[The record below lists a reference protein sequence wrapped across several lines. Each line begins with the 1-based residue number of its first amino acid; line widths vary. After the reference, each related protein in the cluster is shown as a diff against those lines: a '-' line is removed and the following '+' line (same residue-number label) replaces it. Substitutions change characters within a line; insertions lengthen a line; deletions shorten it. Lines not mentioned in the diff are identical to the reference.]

1 MILCCPACETRFRV
15 PDTLIG
21 AGGRKVR
28 CGACAHIWRVGGEEG
43 PTATA
48 PSPEAPPQAD
58 RAPERRPANSPA
70 RVDEDEEE
78 SIDFSDDEA
87 PQTWSGPDPEGATDG
102 SLEAE
107 IAETMRRLREGRE
120 DEDLI
125 EGMAPPA
132 LRPQAPRPLL
142 IAGWCL
148 WLAFIIALPAAF
160 VLFGERIEAVWP
172 AAAHIDHLFGRA
184 THPAV
189 MAAGGEESDAPA
201 YPLRAADV
209 LSVRIAGDPEWLAS
223 DAGWTLKL
231 RVEVMNRADR
241 EVTPTGLSLVLIDGD
256 NQRLRSIAAPI
267 SPDSLAPGE
276 TRRFDVVIEN
286 APAETVGILH
296 EWQ

>member
-43 PTATA
+43 P
-48 PSPEAPPQAD
+48 PQAD
-58 RAPERRPANSPA
+58 RAPERRPAESPA
-70 RVDEDEEE
+70 LIDEDEEE
-78 SIDFSDDEA
+78 SIDFPDDEA
-87 PQTWSGPDPEGATDG
+87 PQTSSGPDPEGATDG

-120 DEDLI
+120 DEDHI
-125 EGMAPPA
+125 EGMAPPPA
-132 LRPQAPRPLL
+132 LRPRAPRPLL

-184 THPAV
+184 THPEA
-189 MAAGGEESDAPA
+189 MAAGGEESDASA
-201 YPLRAADV
+201 NPLRAADV

-241 EVTPTGLSLVLIDGD
+241 EVTPTGLSLVLIDAD
-256 NQRLRSIAAPI
+256 NRRLRSIAAPI

-276 TRRFDVVIEN
+276 TRRFDVAIEN